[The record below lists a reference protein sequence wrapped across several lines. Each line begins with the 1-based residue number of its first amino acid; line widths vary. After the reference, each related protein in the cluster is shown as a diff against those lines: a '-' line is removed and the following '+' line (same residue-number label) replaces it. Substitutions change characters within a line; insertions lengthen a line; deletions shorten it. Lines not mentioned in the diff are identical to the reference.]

1 MSQIFNPADAVK
13 GFQRVLILLMLSI
26 SAAAIAMERRIE
38 MSCPLGGRDARGVE
52 ILGNHTSDVGL
63 DGRRYGHH
71 VQPNPPPECPDNG
84 FLVYKKSFSDRE
96 LSHLKQYIFSPAYQR
111 MWHRAPAFYRL
122 AKIHEYEKKP
132 ILDYVYFYMLATWEV
147 SWGGGRYRHYALEA
161 IEAFKTAI
169 DQMRPYPEVYGRRFV
184 EYHYLLAEL
193 YRRVGE
199 FGNARRQLDWVKQT
213 DLDTDFIHPS
223 FIDYLDDLIAQ
234 RDSDEHRMSEAE

>member
-1 MSQIFNPADAVK
+1 MIGLAELLIVLVLSGSLYLCLSPPAWYASSQRLTFI
-13 GFQRVLILLMLSI
+13 
-26 SAAAIAMERRIE
+26 
-38 MSCPLGGRDARGVE
+38 
-52 ILGNHTSDVGL
+52 
-63 DGRRYGHH
+63 RRYG
-71 VQPNPPPECPDNG
+71 G
-84 FLVYKKSFSDRE
+84 LVKQQQLKSFVGGIGLNLARAANYQEEPLEFFVLKSQVPNAFAWDSKTVFVTIGLLE
-96 LSHLKQYIFSPAYQR
+96 LVESKDELAAVLAHEIGHLAAGHPEARAMNRAQSILLSSSFSG
-111 MWHRAPAFYRL
+111 MGWVMN
-122 AKIHEYEKKP
+122 K
-132 ILDYVYFYMLATWEV
+132 
-147 SWGGGRYRHYALEA
+147 

>member
-1 MSQIFNPADAVK
+1 MIGSAELLIVLVLSGSLYLCLSPPAWYTSSQKLTFI
-13 GFQRVLILLMLSI
+13 
-26 SAAAIAMERRIE
+26 
-38 MSCPLGGRDARGVE
+38 
-52 ILGNHTSDVGL
+52 
-63 DGRRYGHH
+63 RRYGGL
-71 VQPNPPPECPDNG
+71 VKQQQLKDLVGGIGLNLARAANYQEEPLEFFVLKSQVPNAFAWDSKTVFVTIGLLELVESKDELAAVLAHEIGHLAAGHPEARAMNRAQSI
-84 FLVYKKSFSDRE
+84 LLSSSFSGMGWVMN
-96 LSHLKQYIFSPAYQR
+96 K
-111 MWHRAPAFYRL
+111 
-122 AKIHEYEKKP
+122 
-132 ILDYVYFYMLATWEV
+132 
-147 SWGGGRYRHYALEA
+147 

>member
-1 MSQIFNPADAVK
+1 MIGLAELLIVLVLSGSLYLCLSPPAWYASSQRLTFI
-13 GFQRVLILLMLSI
+13 
-26 SAAAIAMERRIE
+26 
-38 MSCPLGGRDARGVE
+38 
-52 ILGNHTSDVGL
+52 
-63 DGRRYGHH
+63 RRYGGL
-71 VQPNPPPECPDNG
+71 VKQQQLKDLVGGIGLNLARAANYQEEPLEFFVLKSQVPNAFAWDSKTVFVTIGLLELVESKDELAAVLAHEIGHLAAGHPEARAMNRAKSI
-84 FLVYKKSFSDRE
+84 LLSSSFSGMGWVMN
-96 LSHLKQYIFSPAYQR
+96 K
-111 MWHRAPAFYRL
+111 
-122 AKIHEYEKKP
+122 
-132 ILDYVYFYMLATWEV
+132 
-147 SWGGGRYRHYALEA
+147 

>member
-1 MSQIFNPADAVK
+1 MIGLAELLIVLVLSASLYLCLSPPAWYTSSQKLTFI
-13 GFQRVLILLMLSI
+13 
-26 SAAAIAMERRIE
+26 
-38 MSCPLGGRDARGVE
+38 
-52 ILGNHTSDVGL
+52 
-63 DGRRYGHH
+63 RRYGGL
-71 VQPNPPPECPDNG
+71 VKQQQLKDLVGGIGLNLARAANYQEEPLEFFVLKSQVPNAFAWDSKTVFVTMGLLELAESKDELAAVLAHEIGHLAAGHPEARAMNRAQSI
-84 FLVYKKSFSDRE
+84 LLSSSFSGMGWVMN
-96 LSHLKQYIFSPAYQR
+96 K
-111 MWHRAPAFYRL
+111 
-122 AKIHEYEKKP
+122 
-132 ILDYVYFYMLATWEV
+132 
-147 SWGGGRYRHYALEA
+147 

>member
-1 MSQIFNPADAVK
+1 MIGLAEQLIVLVLSGSLYLCLSPPAWYTSSQKLTFI
-13 GFQRVLILLMLSI
+13 
-26 SAAAIAMERRIE
+26 
-38 MSCPLGGRDARGVE
+38 
-52 ILGNHTSDVGL
+52 
-63 DGRRYGHH
+63 RRYGGL
-71 VQPNPPPECPDNG
+71 VKQQQLKDLVGGIGLNLARAANYQEEPLEFFVLKSQVPNAFAWDSKTVFVTIGLLELIESKDELAAVLAHEIGHLAAGHPEARAMNRAQSI
-84 FLVYKKSFSDRE
+84 LLSSSFSGMGWVMN
-96 LSHLKQYIFSPAYQR
+96 K
-111 MWHRAPAFYRL
+111 
-122 AKIHEYEKKP
+122 
-132 ILDYVYFYMLATWEV
+132 
-147 SWGGGRYRHYALEA
+147 

>member
-1 MSQIFNPADAVK
+1 MIGLAELLIVLVLSGSLYLCLSPPAWYAKSQRLTFI
-13 GFQRVLILLMLSI
+13 
-26 SAAAIAMERRIE
+26 
-38 MSCPLGGRDARGVE
+38 
-52 ILGNHTSDVGL
+52 
-63 DGRRYGHH
+63 RRYGGL
-71 VQPNPPPECPDNG
+71 VKQQQLKDLVGGIGLNLARAANYQEEPLEFFVLKSQVPNAFAWDSKTVFVTIGLLELVESKDELAAVLAHEIGHLAAGHPEARAMNRAQSI
-84 FLVYKKSFSDRE
+84 LLSSSFSGMGWVMN
-96 LSHLKQYIFSPAYQR
+96 K
-111 MWHRAPAFYRL
+111 
-122 AKIHEYEKKP
+122 
-132 ILDYVYFYMLATWEV
+132 
-147 SWGGGRYRHYALEA
+147 

>member
-1 MSQIFNPADAVK
+1 MIGLAELLIVLVLSASLYLCLSPPAWYTSSQKLTFI
-13 GFQRVLILLMLSI
+13 
-26 SAAAIAMERRIE
+26 
-38 MSCPLGGRDARGVE
+38 
-52 ILGNHTSDVGL
+52 
-63 DGRRYGHH
+63 RRYG
-71 VQPNPPPECPDNG
+71 G
-84 FLVYKKSFSDRE
+84 LVKQQQLKSFVGGIGLNLARAANYQEEPLEFFVLKSQVPNAFAWDSKTVFVTMGLLE
-96 LSHLKQYIFSPAYQR
+96 LAESKDELAAVLAHEIGHLAAGHPEARAMNRAQSILLSSSFSG
-111 MWHRAPAFYRL
+111 MGWVMN
-122 AKIHEYEKKP
+122 K
-132 ILDYVYFYMLATWEV
+132 
-147 SWGGGRYRHYALEA
+147 

>member
-1 MSQIFNPADAVK
+1 MIGLAELLIVLVLSGSLYLCLSPPAWYASSQRLTFI
-13 GFQRVLILLMLSI
+13 
-26 SAAAIAMERRIE
+26 
-38 MSCPLGGRDARGVE
+38 
-52 ILGNHTSDVGL
+52 
-63 DGRRYGHH
+63 RRYGGL
-71 VQPNPPPECPDNG
+71 VKQQQLKDLVGGIGLNLARAANYQEEPLEFFVLKSQVPNAFAWDSKTVFVTIGLLELVESKDELAAVLAHEIGHLAAGHPEARAMNRAQSI
-84 FLVYKKSFSDRE
+84 LLSSSFSGMGWVMN
-96 LSHLKQYIFSPAYQR
+96 K
-111 MWHRAPAFYRL
+111 
-122 AKIHEYEKKP
+122 
-132 ILDYVYFYMLATWEV
+132 
-147 SWGGGRYRHYALEA
+147 

>member
-1 MSQIFNPADAVK
+1 MIGSAELLIVLVLSGSLYLCLSPPAWYTSSQKLTFI
-13 GFQRVLILLMLSI
+13 
-26 SAAAIAMERRIE
+26 
-38 MSCPLGGRDARGVE
+38 
-52 ILGNHTSDVGL
+52 
-63 DGRRYGHH
+63 RRYGGL
-71 VQPNPPPECPDNG
+71 VKQQQLKDLVGGIGLNLARAANYQEEPLEFFVLKSQVPNAFAWDSKTVFVTIGLLELIESKDELAAVLAPEIGHLAAGHPEARAMNRAQSI
-84 FLVYKKSFSDRE
+84 LLSSSFSGMGWVMN
-96 LSHLKQYIFSPAYQR
+96 K
-111 MWHRAPAFYRL
+111 
-122 AKIHEYEKKP
+122 
-132 ILDYVYFYMLATWEV
+132 
-147 SWGGGRYRHYALEA
+147 

-169 DQMRPYPEVYGRRFV
+169 DQMRAYPEVYGRRFV

>member
-1 MSQIFNPADAVK
+1 MIGLAELLIVLVLSGSLYLCLSPPAWYTSSQKLTFI
-13 GFQRVLILLMLSI
+13 
-26 SAAAIAMERRIE
+26 
-38 MSCPLGGRDARGVE
+38 
-52 ILGNHTSDVGL
+52 
-63 DGRRYGHH
+63 RRYGGL
-71 VQPNPPPECPDNG
+71 VKQQQLKDLVREIGLNLARAANYQEEPLEFFVLKSQVPNAFAWDSKTVFVTIGLLELVESKDELAAVLAHEIGHLAAGHPEARAMNRAQSI
-84 FLVYKKSFSDRE
+84 LLSSSFSGMGWVMN
-96 LSHLKQYIFSPAYQR
+96 K
-111 MWHRAPAFYRL
+111 
-122 AKIHEYEKKP
+122 
-132 ILDYVYFYMLATWEV
+132 
-147 SWGGGRYRHYALEA
+147 

>member
-1 MSQIFNPADAVK
+1 LNLARAANYQEEPLEFFVLKSQVPNAFAWDSKTVFVTIGLLELVESKDELAAVLAHEI
-13 GFQRVLILLMLSI
+13 GHLAAGHPEARAMNRAQSILLS
-26 SAAAIAMERRIE
+26 S
-38 MSCPLGGRDARGVE
+38 
-52 ILGNHTSDVGL
+52 
-63 DGRRYGHH
+63 
-71 VQPNPPPECPDNG
+71 
-84 FLVYKKSFSDRE
+84 SFSGMGWVMN
-96 LSHLKQYIFSPAYQR
+96 K
-111 MWHRAPAFYRL
+111 
-122 AKIHEYEKKP
+122 
-132 ILDYVYFYMLATWEV
+132 
-147 SWGGGRYRHYALEA
+147 

>member
-1 MSQIFNPADAVK
+1 MIGLAELLIVLVLSGSLYLCLSPPAWYTSSQKLTFI
-13 GFQRVLILLMLSI
+13 
-26 SAAAIAMERRIE
+26 
-38 MSCPLGGRDARGVE
+38 
-52 ILGNHTSDVGL
+52 
-63 DGRRYGHH
+63 RRYGGL
-71 VQPNPPPECPDNG
+71 VKQQQLKDLVGGIGLNLARAANYQEEPLEFFVLKSQVPNAFAWDSKTVFVTIGLLELVESKDELAAVLAHEIGHLAAGHPEARAMNRAQSI
-84 FLVYKKSFSDRE
+84 LLSSSFSGMGWVMN
-96 LSHLKQYIFSPAYQR
+96 K
-111 MWHRAPAFYRL
+111 
-122 AKIHEYEKKP
+122 
-132 ILDYVYFYMLATWEV
+132 
-147 SWGGGRYRHYALEA
+147 

>member
-1 MSQIFNPADAVK
+1 MIGSAELLIVLVLSASLYLCLSPPAWYAKSQRLTFI
-13 GFQRVLILLMLSI
+13 
-26 SAAAIAMERRIE
+26 
-38 MSCPLGGRDARGVE
+38 
-52 ILGNHTSDVGL
+52 
-63 DGRRYGHH
+63 RRYG
-71 VQPNPPPECPDNG
+71 G
-84 FLVYKKSFSDRE
+84 LVKQQQLKSFVGGIGLNLARAANYQEEPLEFFVLKSQVPNAFAWDSKTVFVTIGLLE
-96 LSHLKQYIFSPAYQR
+96 LVESKDELAAVLAHEIGHLAAGHPEARAMNRAQSILLSSSFSG
-111 MWHRAPAFYRL
+111 MGWVMN
-122 AKIHEYEKKP
+122 K
-132 ILDYVYFYMLATWEV
+132 
-147 SWGGGRYRHYALEA
+147 

>member
-1 MSQIFNPADAVK
+1 MIGSAELLIVLVLSGSLYLCLSPPAWYASSQRLTFI
-13 GFQRVLILLMLSI
+13 
-26 SAAAIAMERRIE
+26 
-38 MSCPLGGRDARGVE
+38 
-52 ILGNHTSDVGL
+52 
-63 DGRRYGHH
+63 RRYGGL
-71 VQPNPPPECPDNG
+71 VKQQQLKDLVGGIGLNLARAANYQEEPLEFFVLKSQVPNAFAWDSKTVFVTIGLLELVESKDELAAVLAHEIGHLAAGHPEARAMNRAQSI
-84 FLVYKKSFSDRE
+84 LLSSSFSGMGWVMN
-96 LSHLKQYIFSPAYQR
+96 K
-111 MWHRAPAFYRL
+111 
-122 AKIHEYEKKP
+122 
-132 ILDYVYFYMLATWEV
+132 
-147 SWGGGRYRHYALEA
+147 

>member
-1 MSQIFNPADAVK
+1 MIGSAELLIVLVLSGSLYLCLSPPAWYASSQRLTFI
-13 GFQRVLILLMLSI
+13 
-26 SAAAIAMERRIE
+26 
-38 MSCPLGGRDARGVE
+38 
-52 ILGNHTSDVGL
+52 
-63 DGRRYGHH
+63 RRYGGL
-71 VQPNPPPECPDNG
+71 VKQQQLKDLVGGIGLNLARAANYQEEPLEFFVLKSQVPNAFAWDSKTVFVTIGLLELAESKDELAAVLAHEIGHLAAGHPEARAMNRAKSI
-84 FLVYKKSFSDRE
+84 LLSSSFSGMGWVMN
-96 LSHLKQYIFSPAYQR
+96 K
-111 MWHRAPAFYRL
+111 
-122 AKIHEYEKKP
+122 
-132 ILDYVYFYMLATWEV
+132 
-147 SWGGGRYRHYALEA
+147 

>member
-1 MSQIFNPADAVK
+1 MIGLAELLIVLVLSGSLYLCLSPPAWYASSQRLTFI
-13 GFQRVLILLMLSI
+13 
-26 SAAAIAMERRIE
+26 
-38 MSCPLGGRDARGVE
+38 
-52 ILGNHTSDVGL
+52 
-63 DGRRYGHH
+63 RRYGGL
-71 VQPNPPPECPDNG
+71 VKQQQLKDLVGGIGLNLARAANYQEEPLEFFVLKSQVPNAFAWDSKTVFVTIGLLELVESKDELAAVLAHEIGHLAAGHPEARAMNRAQSI
-84 FLVYKKSFSDRE
+84 LLSSSFSGMGWVMN
-96 LSHLKQYIFSPAYQR
+96 K
-111 MWHRAPAFYRL
+111 
-122 AKIHEYEKKP
+122 
-132 ILDYVYFYMLATWEV
+132 
-147 SWGGGRYRHYALEA
+147 

-234 RDSDEHRMSEAE
+234 RDSDQHRMSEAE

>member
-1 MSQIFNPADAVK
+1 MIGSAELLIVLVLSASLYLCLSPPAWYAKSQRLTFI
-13 GFQRVLILLMLSI
+13 
-26 SAAAIAMERRIE
+26 
-38 MSCPLGGRDARGVE
+38 
-52 ILGNHTSDVGL
+52 
-63 DGRRYGHH
+63 RRYGGL
-71 VQPNPPPECPDNG
+71 VKQQQLKDLVGGIGLNLARAANYQEEPLEFFVLKSQVPNAFAWDSKTVFVTIGLLELVESKDELAAVLAHEIGHLAAGHPEARAMNRAQSI
-84 FLVYKKSFSDRE
+84 LLSSSFSGMGWVMN
-96 LSHLKQYIFSPAYQR
+96 K
-111 MWHRAPAFYRL
+111 
-122 AKIHEYEKKP
+122 
-132 ILDYVYFYMLATWEV
+132 
-147 SWGGGRYRHYALEA
+147 

>member
-1 MSQIFNPADAVK
+1 MIGLAELLIVLVLSGSLYLCLSPPAWYASSQRLTFI
-13 GFQRVLILLMLSI
+13 
-26 SAAAIAMERRIE
+26 
-38 MSCPLGGRDARGVE
+38 
-52 ILGNHTSDVGL
+52 
-63 DGRRYGHH
+63 RRYGGL
-71 VQPNPPPECPDNG
+71 VKQQQLKDLVGGIGLNLARAANYQEEPLEFFVLKSQVPNAFAWDSKTVFVTIGLLELVESKDELAAVLAHEIGHLAAGHPEARAMNRAQSI
-84 FLVYKKSFSDRE
+84 LLSSSFSGMGWVMN
-96 LSHLKQYIFSPAYQR
+96 K
-111 MWHRAPAFYRL
+111 
-122 AKIHEYEKKP
+122 
-132 ILDYVYFYMLATWEV
+132 
-147 SWGGGRYRHYALEA
+147 

-169 DQMRPYPEVYGRRFV
+169 DQMRAYPEVYGRRFV

>member
-1 MSQIFNPADAVK
+1 MIGLAELLIVLVLSGSLYLCLSPPAWYTSSQKLTFI
-13 GFQRVLILLMLSI
+13 
-26 SAAAIAMERRIE
+26 
-38 MSCPLGGRDARGVE
+38 
-52 ILGNHTSDVGL
+52 
-63 DGRRYGHH
+63 RRYGGL
-71 VQPNPPPECPDNG
+71 VKQQQLKDLVGGIGLNLARAANYQEEPLEFFVLKSQVPNAFAWDSKTVFVTIGLLELVESKDELAAVLAHEIGHLAAGHPEARAMNRAQSI
-84 FLVYKKSFSDRE
+84 LLSSSFSGMGWVMN
-96 LSHLKQYIFSPAYQR
+96 K
-111 MWHRAPAFYRL
+111 
-122 AKIHEYEKKP
+122 
-132 ILDYVYFYMLATWEV
+132 
-147 SWGGGRYRHYALEA
+147 

-223 FIDYLDDLIAQ
+223 FIDYLDDLITQ